1 MTQEIFSVKLSFED
15 TKIAFEHKNNSELL
29 KTYWLFKLM
38 NYPILVKP
46 GTFFIKLG
54 LKIGLPIKGIIK
66 NTIFWQFCGGESIE
80 DCEQTIEKLAQY
92 HIGTILDYS
101 VEGEKSEKS
110 FDLTTDETIRTIF
123 KAKNNANI
131 PFSVFKFTG
140 VADSD
145 LMTKIQKKETLSNV
159 ETDAWERA
167 KKRVD
172 LICQT
177 AFENNVRIFIDAE
190 ETWFQDTIDSLCYE
204 MMAKYNKQQAIVYN
218 TYQLYRHDRLT
229 ALKHAMHDAVGGMY
243 FIGAKLV
250 RGAYM
255 EKERK
260 YAQDNNLTD
269 PINPTKEATDELFNK
284 TLVYCLDNIQ
294 RISICAGTHNEY
306 SSYFLAELMNK
317 YNISPADKRIFFAQL
332 YGMSDHISYNL
343 AKAGYNVAKY
353 VPYGPVESVMPYLFR
368 RADENTSVK
377 GQSSREYK
385 LVGGEKK
392 RRG

>member
-1 MTQEIFSVKLSFED
+1 MNKISFED
-15 TKIAFEHKNNSELL
+15 TEIAFAHKNNSELL

-46 GTFFIKLG
+46 GTFFIKLS
-54 LKIGLPIKGIIK
+54 LNIGLPIKTIVK
-66 NTIFWQFCGGESIE
+66 NTIFWQFCGGESIQ
-80 DCEQTIEKLAQY
+80 DCEKTIEKLAKFN
-92 HIGTILDYS
+92 IGTILDYS
-101 VEGEKSEKS
+101 VEGEKSEKN
-110 FDLTTDETIRTIF
+110 FDDTTEETIKTII
-123 KAKNNANI
+123 KAHNNPNI
-131 PFSVFKFTG
+131 PFSVFKVTG
-140 VADSD
+140 VADAD
-145 LMTKIQKKETLSNV
+145 IMTKIQKGELLTEEESKVWN
-159 ETDAWERA
+159 RA
-167 KKRVD
+167 VNRVNK
-172 LICQT
+172 ICKT
-177 AFENNVRIFIDAE
+177 AHENDVRIFIDAE
-190 ETWFQDTIDSLCYE
+190 ESWFQDTIDKLCYE
-204 MMAKYNKQQAIVYN
+204 MMAKYNKEKAIVYN

-229 ALKHAMHDAVGGMY
+229 ALKYAMHDAIGGLY

-260 YAQDNNLTD
+260 YAAENGLVD
-269 PINPTKEATDELFNK
+269 PINPSKEASDELYNK
-284 TLVYCLDNIQ
+284 ALVYCLDNLQ

-306 SSYFLAELMNK
+306 SSDFLTILMDK
-317 YNISPADKRIFFAQL
+317 YNVAPNDKRIFFAQL

-385 LVGGEKK
+385 LVAGEKK